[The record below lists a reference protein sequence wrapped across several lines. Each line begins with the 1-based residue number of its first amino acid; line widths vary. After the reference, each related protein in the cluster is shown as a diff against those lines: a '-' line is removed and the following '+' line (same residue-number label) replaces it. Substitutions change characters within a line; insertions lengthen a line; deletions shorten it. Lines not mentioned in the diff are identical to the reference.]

1 MEIKFK
7 AMVETET
14 GAKYDFNTLADLT
27 DSQFDALV
35 NRLVVEAGYTL
46 PVEPVLEVVPEMPQA
61 EAKTYYSI
69 KLAWKTHN
77 SETPQFCFENP
88 KDAQAVIDAIL
99 GASGRVLYTY
109 YGDEKVKKGD
119 LESVGMESF
128 TFKEYSTEDKRTVE
142 RINEIVKRNEA
153 AAKEYKESCG
163 EIEKMRQWLSDQ
175 SLEAYSLKRR
185 VDELVN
191 TFLSTNAVVEDA
203 NKTLVLLTKNHGS
216 AMQLIA
222 EQLEGYRTEEEGHP
236 VDWIGVAGQ
245 YIVSLAEAK
254 TAKED

>member
-14 GAKYDFNTLADLT
+14 GAKYDFNALADLT

-35 NRLVVEAGYTL
+35 KRLVVEAGYTL
-46 PVEPVLEVVPEMPQA
+46 PVEPVLEVVPEAP
-61 EAKTYYSI
+61 EATSKTYYSV
-69 KLAWKTHN
+69 KFEWNPYNT
-77 SETPQFCFENP
+77 ETPSFCFEDP
-88 KDAQAVIDAIL
+88 KDAQAVVDAIM
-99 GASGRVLYTY
+99 GAAGNVHATGW
-109 YGDEKVKKGD
+109 GDEKVRQGVLDKGG
-119 LESVGMESF
+119 VESF
-128 TFKEYSTEDKRTVE
+128 MVKTYTDEDKRTVE
-142 RINEIVKRNEA
+142 RINEIIKRNES

-175 SLEAYSLKRR
+175 NLEAYSIKRR

-191 TFLSTNAVVEDA
+191 TFISTNAVVEDA

-222 EQLEGYRTEEEGHP
+222 EQLEGYGIQNADNP
-236 VDWIGVAGQ
+236 VDWMDVVGQ
-245 YIVSLAEAK
+245 YIVGLAEAK
-254 TAKED
+254 AEKE